1 MPFVGGVVYKFLLGA
16 LVAALMLVAD
26 RLLGLA
32 TGRDAPRPPA
42 PGEPAGGAN
51 HARSLVQVGRVLGIF
66 ILAGALV
73 SGGAKGLDWKADAL
87 WLLMFGSLAGLLFIV
102 SARYGVRVLLRGRL
116 QAEIDRGNAAA
127 GVAAA
132 GHYVATALIVAAAT
146 GGEGWKMIAVS
157 LAFFAIAQVVLHLFV
172 ILFRALTA
180 YDDAEEILAENLA
193 AGVSYAGVT
202 VGLGMIIAHAADG
215 TFAGWLAL
223 VTGFGPA
230 LLWCVSLYVVR
241 QVVVQWL
248 ILGAPP
254 RLWKGALDEAIGR
267 ERNVGLAAL
276 EAGAYIGTAL
286 LLGHVS

>member
-1 MPFVGGVVYKFLLGA
+1 MPFVGGLIYKFLLGA
-16 LVAALMLVAD
+16 LVAALMLLID
-26 RLLGLA
+26 RLLALA
-32 TGRDAPRPPA
+32 LRRDAAGGEA
-42 PGEPAGGAN
+42 PGRAN
-51 HARSLVQVGRVLGIF
+51 HARALVQVGRVLGIF

-73 SGGAKGLDWKADAL
+73 SGGTKGLDWKADAL
-87 WLLMFGSLAGLLFIV
+87 WLVTFGSLAGVLFIA
-102 SARYGVRVLLRGRL
+102 SARYGVRLLLRGRL
-116 QAEIDRGNAAA
+116 QAEVDRGNAAA

-146 GGEGWKMIAVS
+146 GGEGWKMLAVS
-157 LAFFAIAQVVLHLFV
+157 LAFFAIAQIILHVFV
-172 ILFRALTA
+172 ILFRALTS

-215 TFAGWLAL
+215 TFAGWPAL
-223 VTGFGPA
+223 VKGFGPA
-230 LLWCVSLYVVR
+230 LAWCVSLYVVR
-241 QVVVQWL
+241 QFVVQTL
-248 ILGAPP
+248 ILGAAP

-267 ERNVGLAAL
+267 DRNVGLAAV